1 MSLRILLF
9 YNSYN
14 CLYEN
19 SFYKVLKNLIII
31 GPFNLSGNWTGVMGD
46 VVTGR
51 YALSVSSWIHL
62 LEREPILDFV
72 PVLTDNDILV
82 ISPKPPLFDLH
93 LYIRPFRCIHTYSY
107 RHYSFN
113 H

>member
-1 MSLRILLF
+1 
-9 YNSYN
+9 
-14 CLYEN
+14 
-19 SFYKVLKNLIII
+19 
-31 GPFNLSGNWTGVMGD
+31 MGD

-93 LYIRPFRCIHTYSY
+93 LYIRPFR
-107 RHYSFN
+107 
-113 H
+113 